1 MDVRNQVSKIL
12 VLFFISLLSF
22 SFSFASSGT
31 KNQLEDLF
39 IWKMSEELKL
49 TSLEEKK
56 FTETVKNLNQKKA
69 DLNKDLQEA
78 LVSMTK
84 AETDKQKADQLKT
97 YKRSL
102 HAYNLLSEEEIEK
115 IQGMLGATRTVQYLQ
130 IKQDLTNRIKTMLMT
145 PDASKPKP
153 LPAPKVIEE
162 K

>member
-69 DLNKDLQEA
+69 DLNKELQEA
-78 LVSMTK
+78 LVNMTK